1 MKKLIFIF
9 FTYMCLA
16 TSFFTSCS
24 DWTDAER
31 EMFPEQEEINRII
44 PFLEAQSEDDL
55 MPSERAYYRKLRE
68 E

>member
-1 MKKLIFIF
+1 
-9 FTYMCLA
+9 MCLA

-55 MPSERAYYRKLRE
+55 MPSERA
-68 E
+68 